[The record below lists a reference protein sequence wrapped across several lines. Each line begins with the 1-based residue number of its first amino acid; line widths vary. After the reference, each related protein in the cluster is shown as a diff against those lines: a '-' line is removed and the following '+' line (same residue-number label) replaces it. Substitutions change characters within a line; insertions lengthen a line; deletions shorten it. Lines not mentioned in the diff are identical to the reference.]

1 MTKGLESPL
10 GELVSLG
17 TYVPGSCCGW
27 WQKFGNARV
36 PTILHTLKSWF
47 NESQFN
53 EISRLSEQMPAPL
66 KYFTI
71 ANLIQFSELH
81 NLVNKSGLTDLVH

>member
-10 GELVSLG
+10 GVLVSLS

-47 NESQFN
+47 NESQFS
-53 EISRLSEQMPAPL
+53 EIPRFSKQMPATL

-71 ANLIQFSELH
+71 VNSIQF
-81 NLVNKSGLTDLVH
+81 N